1 MSNPIVDQNMIDDMN
16 EVIAIFDGYQ
26 FRKGDPNHKCN
37 FCFAGDEPCAPAV
50 DRFIKD
56 CRVYFH
62 FELKYHSSWDCLMPV
77 VEKIRKLIHAE
88 EDGDIRKLMS
98 QRYAPI
104 ENELRNINRTNVH
117 YCVYQFIQWYNKVKE
132 DRK

>member
-62 FELKYHSSWDCLMPV
+62 FEMKYHSSWDWLMPV
-77 VEKIRKLIHAE
+77 VKKILHEINAINTEANIHQSLIKCDLTALHQ
-88 EDGDIRKLMS
+88 S
-98 QRYAPI
+98 
-104 ENELRNINRTNVH
+104 VH
-117 YCVYQFIQWYNKVKE
+117 FFIQWYNKIKE
-132 DRK
+132 VNNG